1 MNKSEF
7 VEAVAVR
14 SGASEADARLVI
26 EAALVEIRETLASG
40 GEVALLGFGRFST
53 GARAERTGRNPRTGQ
68 ALTIAP
74 STYPRFTA
82 GAVLRAAVKTE
93 ADAKPKTDVA
103 TVTKL
108 ETDGT
113 QAPEAKAK
121 TKKKKKKKK

>member
-1 MNKSEF
+1 MNKSAF
-7 VEAVAVR
+7 VEAVSVR
-14 SGASEADARLVI
+14 SGASGPDARRVI
-26 EAALVEIRETLASG
+26 EAALAEIQETLASG

-82 GAVLRAAVKTE
+82 GAVLRAAVRT
-93 ADAKPKTDVA
+93 
-103 TVTKL
+103 
-108 ETDGT
+108 ETDAEPTTNMDIVTRRDTDWT
-113 QAPEAKAK
+113 QATAAKAK

>member
-1 MNKSEF
+1 
-7 VEAVAVR
+7 
-14 SGASEADARLVI
+14 VI
-26 EAALVEIRETLASG
+26 EAALVEIQETLASG

-93 ADAKPKTDVA
+93 ADAQPRTDAVVVA
-103 TVTKL
+103 KL
-108 ETDGT
+108 ETDSA
-113 QAPEAKAK
+113 QPSDAKTK

>member
-1 MNKSEF
+1 VNKSAF

-14 SGASEADARLVI
+14 SGASEADARRVI
-26 EAALVEIRETLASG
+26 EAALVEIQETLASG

-93 ADAKPKTDVA
+93 ADAQPRTDAVVVA
-103 TVTKL
+103 KL
-108 ETDGT
+108 ETDSA
-113 QAPEAKAK
+113 QPSDAKTK

>member
-1 MNKSEF
+1 MNKSAF

-14 SGASEADARLVI
+14 SGASAPDARRVI
-26 EAALVEIRETLASG
+26 EAALVEIQETLASG

-53 GARAERTGRNPRTGQ
+53 GARAGRTGRNPRTGQ

-93 ADAKPKTDVA
+93 ADAQPRTNVD
-103 TVTKL
+103 TVTKRD
-108 ETDGT
+108 TNWM
-113 QAPEAKAK
+113 QASAPKAK